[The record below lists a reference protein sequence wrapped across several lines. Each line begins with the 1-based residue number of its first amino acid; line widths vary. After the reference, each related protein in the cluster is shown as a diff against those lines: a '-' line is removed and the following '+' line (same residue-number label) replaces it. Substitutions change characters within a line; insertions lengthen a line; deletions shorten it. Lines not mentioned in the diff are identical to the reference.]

1 MISIFPT
8 TTKKRVASVG
18 KTTMSALLLL
28 SFFLS
33 LITTVRAIRPFEE
46 EEEQHQFCANT
57 KQGLHHITDDNG
69 YTCNWFDV
77 ESKTG
82 CCPPSK
88 AIEKRFGCAA
98 CDLTPKH
105 ETEKCCQ
112 TYESCVSCCQNA
124 KVSTAEIDRTREP
137 IGRAQPSTGYFS
149 DAFSHCKS
157 KCRTQPTVTV
167 HESTYGYERK
177 FCFGKFPRDK
187 DPTPPRGFKP

>member
-1 MISIFPT
+1 MIFPRTTKT
-8 TTKKRVASVG
+8 TT
-18 KTTMSALLLL
+18 ALLLF

-33 LITTVRAIRPFEE
+33 LITTVRAIRPFDDEE
-46 EEEQHQFCANT
+46 EEHRRRDHQFCANT